1 MAYLESNDLLV
12 ENRAKQR
19 IILVKIS
26 RDWNMVALEIESLY
40 LQNSYNLGGDGRWYV
55 TKKVFG
61 INTNTNFSSGR
72 GRRWLRKRAVVQ
84 TEV

>member
-40 LQNSYNLGGDGRWYV
+40 PQNSYNLGRDGRVLHHKESIWD
-55 TKKVFG
+55 
-61 INTNTNFSSGR
+61 
-72 GRRWLRKRAVVQ
+72 
-84 TEV
+84 

>member
-12 ENRAKQR
+12 ENRAKRR

-40 LQNSYNLGGDGRWYV
+40 PQNSYNLGRDGR
-55 TKKVFG
+55 
-61 INTNTNFSSGR
+61 
-72 GRRWLRKRAVVQ
+72 VVYHK
-84 TEV
+84 ESIWD